1 MSKLFITL
9 LMTSTVFALPAH
21 AQSKKELAAVDAQ
34 LSQRLTTL
42 EGRMLTGDPAAERLM
57 QRMDAL
63 EKSQRTLT
71 GEVETL
77 RFERDELAKQIEVM
91 AAEVQTK
98 QALIDRMKVHLD
110 AVDLIS
116 SEVPSR
122 SPVQSDPYTPRTYGQ
137 DQSFSSS
144 GSVAQPDPYA
154 GHSQTYSNPLT
165 YSDPSYDSAQLSQ
178 IPSAPVFK
186 ERTLSFEDT
195 YQNSEAFPNDV
206 TSYAENDVSQLGK
219 SGQQKLAE
227 GDFSGAQTAFKQYLE
242 FNPDATDKDEI
253 NFWLG
258 ESYYVRSGYADA
270 ADAYIAS
277 MRENSKGVKAP
288 DAMVR
293 LAAALR
299 QLGNKAE
306 ACQTL
311 ATFPAQFPDAPS
323 STKEKAKVEAA
334 RTGC

>member
-1 MSKLFITL
+1 MPKLFITL
-9 LMTSTVFALPAH
+9 LMTSTFFTLPAH
-21 AQSKKELAAVDAQ
+21 AQSKKELSAVDAQ
-34 LSQRLTTL
+34 LAQRLKTL

-77 RFERDELAKQIEVM
+77 RYERDELVKQIEVM
-91 AAEVQTK
+91 AAEVQIK
-98 QALIDRMKVHLD
+98 QALIDRMKVHLN

-116 SEVPSR
+116 SETTSR
-122 SPVQSDPYTPRTYGQ
+122 SSVQSDPYTPRTYGQ
-137 DQSFSSS
+137 NQSFSS
-144 GSVAQPDPYA
+144 GSVVQSDPYL
-154 GHSQTYSNPLT
+154 GQSETYSNPLT
-165 YSDPSYDSAQLSQ
+165 YSDPTYDSTQLSQ
-178 IPSAPVFK
+178 IPAAPVFK
-186 ERTLSFEDT
+186 ERALSIQDT
-195 YQNSEAFPNDV
+195 YQGSEAFPSDV
-206 TSYAENDVSQLGK
+206 TSYATNDVSQLGK
-219 SGQQKLAE
+219 SGQKKLAE
-227 GDFSGAQTAFKQYLE
+227 GDFAGAQTAFKQYLE